1 LKKERKNRKKR
12 FEKNK
17 KSIEKMKKREN
28 WCHRLGIIPQGSQQ
42 RMRQAHSWYWCGM
55 ISLAMAC
62 KFDLISAECI
72 EIVICFCR
80 CSPCYLTLDI
90 YCNLSIS
97 LILFH
102 TEAIFIW
109 DLTVQ

>member
-1 LKKERKNRKKR
+1 ME
-12 FEKNK
+12 
-17 KSIEKMKKREN
+17 KREKL
-28 WCHRLGIIPQGSQQ
+28 CHRLGIIPQGSQQ

-90 YCNLSIS
+90 YWLLQFIYFINPLSHRS
-97 LILFH
+97 NFYLGPYCP
-102 TEAIFIW
+102 
-109 DLTVQ
+109 V